1 MFGKNRFRFQIRKL
15 WLLVALAIPV
25 LLYSANLPS
34 TDWPQYR
41 GMNRDGISRET
52 GLLKTWPETG
62 PKVVWKAEIGPAYS
76 AIAASGGRLFTMD
89 SKGADE
95 FVVCFDASTGK
106 ELWRY
111 RNDASFDNDQGNGPR
126 STPVVDG
133 NMVYA
138 LGALGQ
144 LTALSA
150 QDGKK
155 IWAHNLKTEFG
166 SEIPQW
172 GTSTQPLVEKDLLI
186 VDVGGDSG
194 QSIMAFQKK
203 NGSVQWKTH
212 TDKQGYST
220 PIAVTVNGTRQIL
233 VFTGTTLV
241 SVSPQGSVLW
251 KYPWRTSYDANIA
264 SPIFILPDKVFISS
278 SYDTGAALLQI
289 KGNSVQEIWKSRI
302 MKNHFNSSVVDGNNL
317 YGFDDATLKCIDVLT
332 GAEKWKQSGFG
343 KGSLILADGHLI
355 VLSERG
361 KLALVEATP
370 AAYNEVASFQALEGK
385 CWTMPTLANGKLY
398 LRNQKSL
405 VSFDLKAAN

>member
-1 MFGKNRFRFQIRKL
+1 
-15 WLLVALAIPV
+15 V
-25 LLYSANLPS
+25 
-34 TDWPQYR
+34 
-41 GMNRDGISRET
+41 
-52 GLLKTWPETG
+52 
-62 PKVVWKAEIGPAYS
+62 
-76 AIAASGGRLFTMD
+76 
-89 SKGADE
+89 
-95 FVVCFDASTGK
+95 
-106 ELWRY
+106 
-111 RNDASFDNDQGNGPR
+111 
-126 STPVVDG
+126 
-133 NMVYA
+133 VYA

-203 NGSVQWKTH
+203 NGTIQWKTH

-241 SVSPQGSVLW
+241 SVSPQGNVLW
-251 KYPWRTSYDANIA
+251 NYPWRTSYDANIA
-264 SPIFILPDKVFISS
+264 SPIFVAPDKVFISS
-278 SYDTGAALLQI
+278 SYDVGAALLQI
-289 KGNSVQEIWKSRI
+289 KGNSIQEIWKSRI
-302 MKNHFNSSVVDGNNL
+302 MKNHFNSSVVDGNDL
-317 YGFDDATLKCIDVLT
+317 YGFDDATLKCIDVMT
-332 GAEKWKQSGFG
+332 GVEKWKQSGFG

-370 AAYNEVASFQALEGK
+370 TAYKEVASFQAMDGK

-405 VSFDLKAAN
+405 VSFDLKSAN

>member
-1 MFGKNRFRFQIRKL
+1 MVGMKRII
-15 WLLVALAIPV
+15 WLLAALVIPIF
-25 LLYSANLPS
+25 LYSANPPA

-41 GMNRDGISRET
+41 GINRDGISHET
-52 GLLKTWPETG
+52 GLLKTWPDTG
-62 PKVVWKAEIGPAYS
+62 PKVVWKAEVGPAYS
-76 AIAASGGRLFTMD
+76 AVAASGGRLFTMD
-89 SKGADE
+89 SKGTDE
-95 FVVCFDASTGK
+95 FVVCFDATNGK

-111 RNDASFDNDQGNGPR
+111 RNDASFNNDQGNGPR

-133 NMVYA
+133 NIVYA
-138 LGALGQ
+138 LGAMGQ

-194 QSIMAFQKK
+194 QSILAFQKK
-203 NGSVQWKTH
+203 NGTVQWKTH

-220 PIAVTVNGTRQIL
+220 PIAVTVNGQRQIL
-233 VFTGTTLV
+233 VFTGTSLV
-241 SVSPQGSVLW
+241 SVSPQGNVLW
-251 KYPWRTSYDANIA
+251 KYPWRTSWDANIA
-264 SPIFILPDKVFISS
+264 SPIFVAPDKVFIST
-278 SYDTGAALLQI
+278 SYDVGAALLQI

-343 KGSLILADGHLI
+343 KGSLILADRHLI

-361 KLALVEATP
+361 KLALVEASP
-370 AAYNEVASFQALEGK
+370 GAYREVASFQALDGK

-405 VSFDLKAAN
+405 VSYDLKAAN

>member
-1 MFGKNRFRFQIRKL
+1 MKKIFWIL
-15 WLLVALAIPV
+15 AALVIPV
-25 LLYSANLPS
+25 FLFSANPPS
-34 TDWPQYR
+34 LDWPQYR
-41 GMNRDGISRET
+41 GINRDGISRET

-62 PKVVWKAEIGPAYS
+62 PKVFWKAEVGPAYS

-95 FVVCFDASTGK
+95 FVVCFDATNGK

-144 LTALSA
+144 LTALST

-155 IWAHNLKTEFG
+155 VWAHNLKTEFG

-194 QSIMAFQKK
+194 QSIMAFHKK
-203 NGSVQWKTH
+203 NGTIQWKTH

-220 PIAVTVNGTRQIL
+220 PIAVTVNSTRQIL

-241 SVSPQGSVLW
+241 SVSPQGNFLW

-264 SPIFILPDKVFISS
+264 SPIFVAPDKVFISS

-289 KGNSVQEIWKSRI
+289 KGSSVQEIWKSRI

-317 YGFDDATLKCIDVLT
+317 YGFDDAILKCIDVIT

-370 AAYNEVASFQALEGK
+370 TAYKEVASFQALDGK